1 MTPFLRGLVQAVAES
16 FDLPEPI
23 LEIGSYLVPGQ
34 ERLADLRPFFPGRE
48 FIGIDSRAGPGVDF
62 VANVESLPQHD
73 QTVGTVLALSTFE
86 HVPQFWK
93 GFAEV
98 ARVLRPGG
106 AFLV

>member
-1 MTPFLRGLVQAVAES
+1 MTPFLRRLVQAVAES

-34 ERLADLRPFFPGRE
+34 EAVADLRSLFPGRE
-48 FIGIDSRAGPGVDF
+48 YIGIDQRPGPGVDL
-62 VANVESLPQHD
+62 VADVEALPQHD
-73 QTVGTVLALSTFE
+73 QSVGTVLALSTFE

-98 ARVLRPGG
+98 ARVLRLGG
-106 AFLV
+106 AFL